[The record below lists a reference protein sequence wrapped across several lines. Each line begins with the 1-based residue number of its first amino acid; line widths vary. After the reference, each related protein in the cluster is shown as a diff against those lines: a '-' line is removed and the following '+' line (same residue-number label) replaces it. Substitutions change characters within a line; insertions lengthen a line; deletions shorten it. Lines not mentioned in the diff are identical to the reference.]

1 MLNYTTVL
9 SPNSTDKTSLFQ
21 EMMVVAAVF
30 PDENDIWLLPYIT
43 QGKNKTKSP
52 DRKPTAFDLSEVELA
67 LENGDLVTDQLQLEK
82 YKDVPEE
89 SLYGKEGV
97 KIPSANERDRRFEI
111 VKVAL
116 KNEYTLFYPSHGRG
130 PIARVAKKFG
140 VTRHNVQRYLNEY
153 FRGGRHINSLIPK
166 TGRHFAS
173 PKPGAKKIGALRNT
187 VLEGV
192 IGKNVEP
199 KDIENIRSIALKYYV
214 TKKKKSLKACHR
226 LLNDEYYFMIKGK
239 VYPDGT
245 CTPTKHLPPNE
256 RISLNQFY
264 YWLPMALKI
273 PRTEINAKR
282 RQNATHKSNF
292 AGRSGDVAHFADGP
306 GHIFQMDSTEMDI
319 KIASP
324 YDRRV
329 HLSDVTLYVIRDA
342 YTRAIVGIH
351 IASGKAS
358 WYEARLALLNT
369 FRDKTI
375 VAKEW
380 GLTINEKDW
389 IEGGIPLLLLVD
401 NEELANNIS
410 TSVGRDL
417 GLNVLFGRAYSGDDK
432 GLVESSFHML
442 HAMMR
447 NEVLAGFEY
456 KGLIG
461 RNRQL
466 PIKTAALTP
475 REIQQILIIYAI
487 YHNRCVWK
495 EDYPL
500 EQKAAIE
507 GVKNVCRDYW
517 EWGLENRNY
526 YLTSRPL
533 RTLYLSMLEVG
544 ELVVHK
550 THLAL
555 NGTTIRYR
563 SKDVRISGLQDKPV
577 GRGKRPRLMCR
588 YLRSTV
594 DVILIELNG
603 KLILG
608 ELHSNQRRFSG
619 LSHAEFSAAWG
630 QHRARKDMHNH
641 ETLSETSETFMRI
654 AHINKEAIKTRDKF
668 IEEQDTSPVL
678 DSKTATQ
685 LQIDDSYEVDNE
697 MFSRITKSDASN
709 SSEDDD
715 DEIII
720 EQESDTD
727 AHEKNIE
734 SNKSSNV
741 LNDILAEMNH
751 G

>member
-1 MLNYTTVL
+1 MLSYTTVL
-9 SPNSTDKTSLFQ
+9 SPKPTDETPLFT
-21 EMMVVAAVF
+21 EMMVVAAMF

-43 QGKNKTKSP
+43 QGENKTNSP
-52 DRKPTAFDLSEVELA
+52 DRKPIKLDLSEVESA
-67 LENGDLVTDQLQLEK
+67 LEDGDLIADQLQLEP

-89 SLYGKEGV
+89 YLYNKNKELL
-97 KIPSANERDRRFEI
+97 PSAIERNRRYAI
-111 VKVAL
+111 VEAAL
-116 KNEYTLFYPSHGRG
+116 KDEYALFYPSHGRG
-130 PIARVAKKFG
+130 VNANVARKFS

-166 TGRHFAS
+166 TGRHSSS
-173 PKPGAKKIGALRNT
+173 PSPGAKKIGALRNT
-187 VLEGV
+187 ATLGV

-199 KDIENIRSIALKYYV
+199 QDLKNMRAIGLKYYV
-214 TKKKKSLKACHR
+214 TKKRKSLKACHA
-226 LLNDEYYFMIKGK
+226 LLNDEHYYEIKGK

-245 CTPTKHLPPNE
+245 CTQPKHLPPNE

-264 YWLPMALKI
+264 YWLPIVLGMS
-273 PRTEINAKR
+273 RNEINAKR
-282 RQNATHKSNF
+282 RQNATHKSNY
-292 AGRSGDVAHFADGP
+292 AGRSGDVAFNADGP

-319 KIASP
+319 KIVSP

-329 HLSDVTLYVIRDA
+329 HLSKVTLYVVRDV

-380 GLTINEKDW
+380 GLKIDKEDW
-389 IEGGIPLLLLVD
+389 KEGGIPFFLLVD
-401 NEELANNIS
+401 NEELANKIS

-417 GLNVLFGRAYSGDDK
+417 GLRVLFSRAYSGDDK

-447 NEVLAGFEY
+447 NAELAGFEY
-456 KGLIG
+456 NDLIG
-461 RNRQL
+461 RNKGL
-466 PIKTAALTP
+466 PRKTAALTP

-487 YHNRCVWK
+487 YHNRYIWK

-500 EQKAAIE
+500 EQEAADA

-517 EWGLENRNY
+517 EWGIKNRGY
-526 YLTSRPL
+526 YLTSKPL

-555 NGTTIRYR
+555 KGTALKYR
-563 SKDVRISGLQDKPV
+563 SEDVRIEKLQDKPV
-577 GRGKRPRLMCR
+577 GRGKRPRLTCR
-588 YLRSTV
+588 YLRSTI

-603 KLILG
+603 KLVLG
-608 ELHSNQRRFSG
+608 ELYSNQRRFKG
-619 LSHAEFSAAWG
+619 LSHAEFPAAWKK
-630 QHRARKDMHNH
+630 HRANRDMHNH
-641 ETLSETSETFMRI
+641 EILSESSTAAMRI
-654 AHINKEAIKTRDKF
+654 AHINKGAIKTREKF
-668 IEEQDTSPVL
+668 IEEQTSQPILDT
-678 DSKTATQ
+678 KTATQ
-685 LQIDDSYEVDNE
+685 LQIDESFEVDND
-697 MFSRITKSDASN
+697 MLSRL
-709 SSEDDD
+709 
-715 DEIII
+715 I
-720 EQESDTD
+720 ENEENALPEGEVETVVEEEYATD
-727 AHEKNIE
+727 AYEEPIE
-734 SNKSSNV
+734 VKKSSGV